1 MKHFKNLSA
10 PYVVW
15 ALIFIVVSLF
25 MVIYYA
31 FTGES
36 GQFTIQ
42 HFVRFFS
49 GSTLGTLFQSLK
61 IALISTIICLIIGY
75 PLAYIIAMST
85 TGRYRATAIMLIVI
99 PMWMNFLLRTYAWV
113 TILSKNGILNSLLRM
128 VGLGPLDVLYT
139 DWAVVLG
146 MVYNFLPFMILPI
159 YTVLEKMDQGLIEAA
174 ADLGCNKVLTFAKVI
189 FPLSLPGV
197 VSGVA
202 MVFIPAISTFEIT
215 ALLGGNKTNLIGNVI
230 EQQFTVT
237 GDWHYGSAIS
247 VVLMLFLLVS
257 LFFTDREERDKVHA
271 SASDMVDTH
280 QDMAFPESNLQEVHH
295 D

>member
-1 MKHFKNLSA
+1 MERYKNLSA
-10 PYVVW
+10 PYVIW
-15 ALIFIVVSLF
+15 ATIFVVVSLF
-25 MVIYYA
+25 MVIYYG
-31 FTGES
+31 FTGAA
-36 GQFTIQ
+36 GQVSFE

-49 GSTLGTLFQSLK
+49 SSTLGTLLQSLK
-61 IALISTIICLIIGY
+61 IALIATLLCLVVGY
-75 PLAYIIAMST
+75 PLAYIIALNT
-85 TGRYRATAIMLIVI
+85 AGKYRTTAIMLVVI

-113 TILSKNGILNSLLRM
+113 TILSKNGILNSILG
-128 VGLGPLDVLYT
+128 VAGLTPLDILYT
-139 DWAVVLG
+139 DWAVILG

-174 ADLGCNKVLTFAKVI
+174 ADLGCNKVRTFIKVI

-197 VSGVA
+197 ISGVA

-257 LFFTDREERDKVHA
+257 LFFTSREERDHVMTA
-271 SASDMVDTH
+271 ANDMAETH
-280 QDMAFPESNLQEVHH
+280 QNPEFSESEVHH
-295 D
+295 G